1 MPAPWAAGSWS
12 GSTPD
17 HAPRAEPSCVPG
29 QRQACG
35 QCASP
40 LSLSDTSLL
49 ATWPGSGC
57 APGPPHASAVGSASA
72 EPGHPQPHPHSDRRR
87 VAAPVGVPLVV
98 AALVLVRGLPAL
110 LTAHDWA
117 PATRS
122 PQHCCR
128 RRHFPF
134 IVAAVAIGHSTVRT
148 SPASPRSR
156 ETDTVSHQRSM
167 NAAVLASYGGP
178 KYAGSP
184 VPIAHLAAQ
193 EWSATARMAMST
205 ER

>member
-1 MPAPWAAGSWS
+1 
-12 GSTPD
+12 
-17 HAPRAEPSCVPG
+17 
-29 QRQACG
+29 
-35 QCASP
+35 
-40 LSLSDTSLL
+40 
-49 ATWPGSGC
+49 
-57 APGPPHASAVGSASA
+57 
-72 EPGHPQPHPHSDRRR
+72 
-87 VAAPVGVPLVV
+87 VGVPLVV

-110 LTAHDWA
+110 LYRSRLGTRNTVAA
-117 PATRS
+117 ALLQATS
-122 PQHCCR
+122 L
-128 RRHFPF
+128 PF

-193 EWSATARMAMST
+193 ECNATARMAMST